1 MENMHLR
8 RLILLSLVGLLAV
21 ASPGPAAVFC
31 VADNG
36 HAAVEG
42 IASPCCDDQAAS
54 FAPAIILEPFDADQ
68 GDAGCGPC
76 VDLQLTSPS
85 RLEASAEAAL
95 PMCGVPINLAA
106 VPTLDISAGTA
117 TYWAGHVSPSPTLEI
132 LASVVLLT

>member
-1 MENMHLR
+1 MHLR
-8 RLILLSLVGLLAV
+8 RLMLLSLAGLLAV

-42 IASPCCDDQAAS
+42 IASPCCDNEVAS
-54 FAPAIILEPFDADQ
+54 FAPAIILEPFDEDHR
-68 GDAGCGPC
+68 DAGCGPC

-85 RLEASAEAAL
+85 RLEAPTKAAL
-95 PMCGVPINLAA
+95 PMCGTPIMLAA
-106 VPTLDISAGTA
+106 VATPAISFTMASHQIGRIP
-117 TYWAGHVSPSPTLEI
+117 PSPTLEL

>member
-8 RLILLSLVGLLAV
+8 RLMLLSLAGLLAM

-42 IASPCCDDQAAS
+42 ILSPCCDDEATS
-54 FAPAIILEPFDADQ
+54 FAPAMILEPFDADHR
-68 GDAGCGPC
+68 DAGCGPC

-85 RLEASAEAAL
+85 RLETPTKAAL
-95 PMCGVPINLAA
+95 PMSGTPIMLAA
-106 VPTLDISAGTA
+106 VPTPAISFTTA
-117 TYWAGHVSPSPTLEI
+117 THWVGRISPSPTLEL

>member
-1 MENMHLR
+1 M
-8 RLILLSLVGLLAV
+8 LLSLAGLLAV

-36 HAAVEG
+36 HAAVEVL
-42 IASPCCDDQAAS
+42 ASTCCTDETGS
-54 FAPAIILEPFDADQ
+54 FDRTMILEPSDADQ
-68 GDAGCGPC
+68 GDGTCGPC

-85 RLEASAEAAL
+85 RLEASAKAAL

-106 VPTLDISAGTA
+106 VPTLDMSAGTA
-117 TYWAGHVSPSPTLEI
+117 TYWAGHISPSPTLEI

>member
-1 MENMHLR
+1 MHLR
-8 RLILLSLVGLLAV
+8 RLILLSLAGLLAV

-42 IASPCCDDQAAS
+42 IASPCCDDEVDS
-54 FAPAIILEPFDADQ
+54 FGPAMILESSDADQ
-68 GDAGCGPC
+68 GKAACGPC

-85 RLEASAEAAL
+85 RLEAPTKAAL
-95 PMCGVPINLAA
+95 SMCGTPIMLAA
-106 VPTLDISAGTA
+106 VPTPAISFTMES
-117 TYWAGHVSPSPTLEI
+117 HQIRRIPPSPTLEL

>member
-8 RLILLSLVGLLAV
+8 RLMLLSLAGLLSV

-42 IASPCCDDQAAS
+42 ISSPCCDDEVAS
-54 FAPAIILEPFDADQ
+54 FGPAMIIKPSDADHR
-68 GDAGCGPC
+68 DATCGPC

-85 RLEASAEAAL
+85 RLEAPERAAL
-95 PMCGVPINLAA
+95 PMYGTPIMLAA
-106 VPTLDISAGTA
+106 FPTPDVPVRTGIHQAGCIT
-117 TYWAGHVSPSPTLEI
+117 PPPTLEL

>member
-1 MENMHLR
+1 MYLT
-8 RLILLSLVGLLAV
+8 RLMLLSLAGLLAV

-42 IASPCCDDQAAS
+42 ISSPCCDDEIGS
-54 FAPAIILEPFDADQ
+54 FGPALILESSDADQ

-85 RLEASAEAAL
+85 RLEATAKAAL
-95 PMCGVPINLAA
+95 PMCGSPIMLAD
-106 VPTLDISAGTA
+106 VPTSAISLTTA
-117 TYWAGHVSPSPTLEI
+117 THRAQRISPPPTLEL